1 METKQKEDEMGDGT
15 QATDLGCQNNM
26 SAEKRHRNIELE
38 IELDPRAYKECACQ
52 KFAKCSAM
60 PSEIERGQTEDDQCN
75 ENCGDHA
82 AIEWPNETPDQRP
95 RARCNISRSQ
105 RIDGKHA
112 ESGTQR
118 GFKEDRRFI
127 GWLGTLCFTNSSQH

>member
-26 SAEKRHRNIELE
+26 SAEKRHRNIEIE

-52 KFAKCSAM
+52 KFAKFSAM

-75 ENCGDHA
+75 ENTVIMQLSSGLTRHQISDREPDATYHA
-82 AIEWPNETPDQRP
+82 AK
-95 RARCNISRSQ
+95 
-105 RIDGKHA
+105 G
-112 ESGTQR
+112 
-118 GFKEDRRFI
+118 
-127 GWLGTLCFTNSSQH
+127 